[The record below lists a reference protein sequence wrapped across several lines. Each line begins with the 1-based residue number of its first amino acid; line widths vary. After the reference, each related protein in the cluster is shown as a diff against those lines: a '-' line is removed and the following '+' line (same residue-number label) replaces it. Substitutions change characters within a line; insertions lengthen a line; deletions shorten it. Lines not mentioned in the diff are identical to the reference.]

1 MSSDPIVAEIHAIRE
16 RLAAHFNYDVHA
28 IGKDAQEREALSGRK
43 VVCLPPRR
51 PEGWHEPAAE
61 PATKE

>member
-16 RLAAHFNYDVHA
+16 RLAARFNYDVHA
-28 IGKDAQEREALSGRK
+28 IGKDAQQREALSGRK

-51 PEGWHEPAAE
+51 PDGWQEPTGQ
-61 PATKE
+61 PGTKK